1 MDQEEVDYYN
11 SINLAKTKAE
21 AQKNH
26 YRKNPVPGRTWTPHW
41 SHYWEPPEGS
51 TYGSDPYLCSRCADT
66 DQKLV
71 PAVIRT
77 ADISGYHHAGTDAV
91 MEKTESGWEMTE
103 PIQEYT
109 IADIKDAADSFGD
122 NKTGYCKDC
131 WIAQGNYGAL
141 EVMNKKL
148 FGAEDTP
155 LLYDEEFYKS
165 MATSNDYDGRLY
177 CKECLKLGVET
188 DPIVGVLDLTEAADW
203 GVIIYN
209 EGGGAYWSLDEPSGW
224 AKKGLIP
231 PWSDHP
237 GNEDILDYIKGAA
250 TSEGYWLR
258 HWEERAQAR
267 QRRKADFL
275 AKSRAKYG
283 SQPWNK
289 EAEGESKPP
298 TNTPPKAV
306 LIIDNSGS
314 TAVEDTGIKD
324 KKTGHRLTRLDR
336 HILTAGAYLGAFPDS
351 GEYRIIT
358 PSFNFSPDKKCWVED
373 FDNTD
378 DAIDYLFTLTPSGPG
393 FNFPS
398 DEILRLSK
406 DYGNVLLIQDEPLL

>member
-148 FGAEDTP
+148 FGA
-155 LLYDEEFYKS
+155 S
-165 MATSNDYDGRLY
+165 
-177 CKECLKLGVET
+177 
-188 DPIVGVLDLTEAADW
+188 
-203 GVIIYN
+203 
-209 EGGGAYWSLDEPSGW
+209 
-224 AKKGLIP
+224 KKK
-231 PWSDHP
+231 DK
-237 GNEDILDYIKGAA
+237 GNKK
-250 TSEGYWLR
+250 
-258 HWEERAQAR
+258 
-267 QRRKADFL
+267 RKYENTWT
-275 AKSRAKYG
+275 SRAEYN
-283 SQPWNK
+283 W
-289 EAEGESKPP
+289 PP
-298 TNTPPKAV
+298 TNIPGNAAV
-306 LIIDNSGS
+306 IIDDSGS
-314 TAVEDTGIKD
+314 TATLDTGMTD
-324 KKTGHRLTRLDR
+324 KKTGHTLTRLDR
-336 HILTAGAYLGAFPDS
+336 HILTAGAYLGTFPDS
-351 GEYRIIT
+351 GDYRIIT
-358 PSFNFSPDKKCWVED
+358 CPSWDSKTRSSKLGVRE

-378 DAIDYLFTLTPSGPG
+378 DAIDYLFTLSPSGGG
-393 FNFPS
+393 FSGNLA
-398 DEILRLSK
+398 DLGEVTK
-406 DYGNVLLIQDEPLL
+406 DYHNVLLMIDEHLRFLQPHPHTN